1 MAQTNSCSACK
12 GVESNIDIAMNWSR
26 VASYH
31 NYISTLICHTT
42 AACCH
47 GNVIVQAL
55 CSRLAHLVSTG
66 NPKSILL

>member
-66 NPKSILL
+66 NPKSTLL